1 MNGSEKSIDG
11 TNENTLVW
19 DIEKDV
25 ESLKIRE
32 KPERFEFS
40 PFGDLSI
47 SYSVQIELSLK
58 ATRIII

>member
-1 MNGSEKSIDG
+1 MVRMK
-11 TNENTLVW
+11 TLW

-25 ESLKIRE
+25 ESLKIR
-32 KPERFEFS
+32 KLPERFEFS